1 MVSRAV
7 NPHSYRQATEGLPTL
22 PIRGDN
28 SAGYM
33 VFFFLGTSL
42 IASIRCCNLKL
53 ELTIFDSMTR
63 HIHAVTINIVVVQ
76 SLSRVR
82 CFVTPWTA
90 ARQASLSFTNID
102 QCIKARTV
110 I

>member
-1 MVSRAV
+1 M
-7 NPHSYRQATEGLPTL
+7 NPHFYRQATEGLPIL
-22 PIRGDN
+22 PIPGDN
-28 SAGYM
+28 SGGYM
-33 VFFFLGTSL
+33 IFLVLGTSL
-42 IASIRCCNLKL
+42 TVFIRCCNLKL

-63 HIHAVTINIVVVQ
+63 HIHAVTINIVAVVQ
-76 SLSRVR
+76 SLSHVQ

-90 ARQASLSFTNID
+90 TREASLSFTDID

>member
-1 MVSRAV
+1 M
-7 NPHSYRQATEGLPTL
+7 NPHSYREATEGLPIL

-28 SAGYM
+28 SGGYM
-33 VFFFLGTSL
+33 IFFFLGTSL
-42 IASIRCCNLKL
+42 IAFIRCCNLKL

-63 HIHAVTINIVVVQ
+63 HIHAVTINTVAVVQ
-76 SLSRVR
+76 SLSHVQ

-90 ARQASLSFTNID
+90 TRQASLSFTNID
-102 QCIKARTV
+102 QCIEARTV